1 MSSRGTE
8 CLALKG
14 ARSEVDTL
22 YTQYLNQLRSQ
33 IDTLYAAMLK
43 GARMSSRTLDVP
55 ERGQSF

>member
-1 MSSRGTE
+1 MSSQCTE

-22 YTQYLNQLRSQ
+22 YAQYLNQLGRQ
-33 IDTLYAAMLK
+33 VDTLFVAVLK
-43 GARMSSRTLDVP
+43 GARRSSRTLDVP